1 MEFLVRIYI
10 ELPPD
15 MPAERERELREAEAT
30 RARALRDA
38 GTIVRIWRLPG
49 QTANVGIWA
58 APDATGLHEALTSMP
73 LFPWFRV
80 EVDALATHYVEAT

>member
-15 MPAERERELREAEAT
+15 MPADRERELREAEAV
-30 RARALRDA
+30 RARELRDQ

-49 QTANVGIWA
+49 QTANVGVWA
-58 APDATGLHEALTSMP
+58 APDATALHDVLTSMP

-80 EVDALATHYVEAT
+80 EVEALALHYVEAG

>member
-10 ELPPD
+10 ELPPE
-15 MPAERERELREAEAT
+15 MPAERERELREAEAV
-30 RARALRDA
+30 RARELRAA

-49 QTANVGIWA
+49 QTANVGVWA
-58 APDATGLHEALTSMP
+58 APDATALHDVLASMP

-80 EVDALATHYVEAT
+80 EVEALALHYVEAK

>member
-10 ELPPD
+10 DLPVD
-15 MPAERERELREAEAT
+15 MPAERQAELREAEAK
-30 RARALRDA
+30 RARALRDQ

-58 APDATGLHEALTSMP
+58 APDATALHDVLTGMP

-80 EVDALATHYVEAT
+80 EVEALATHYVEAT